1 MQLALSAQVVG
12 RNVAKK
18 LSSSDEV
25 QSLPLIV
32 FDDEALRSTRS
43 ESGSLRRKIPI
54 YDLYLK

>member
-32 FDDEALRSTRS
+32 FHDEPPRSTLNKC
-43 ESGSLRRKIPI
+43 GSLRR
-54 YDLYLK
+54 